1 MQVVL
6 VLQGVGGELEG
17 VVGEVDSGDPVA
29 VTEVGGEEL
38 VTMATVRPRMVV
50 RDTCKVFQ

>member
-38 VTMATVRPRMVV
+38 VTMATARPRMVV